1 MSIYQH
7 FRQEEKDFVDQI
19 LGFRDLVENR
29 LTPKLTDFL
38 DPREQFITQSIIGK
52 NGSCQ
57 IQFFG
62 GTADSERKRALIYP
76 DFFFPEQEDFQI
88 TLFEILYPGKFVDL
102 THPQVLGSLMGLGLK
117 RAKFG
122 DILIHGER
130 IQFFAA
136 QEVADY
142 IHLHFHQVGRFSITL
157 EEKTLDQV
165 LPLEE
170 KMEELTL
177 TVSSLRLDAVL
188 AQVSRNSR
196 SKTLEMIKEGRGK
209 VNWRLEEN
217 PSFPLEQGDVISARG
232 IGRVKI
238 LSIGDRTKK
247 EKLRITVGKWK

>member
-1 MSIYQH
+1 
-7 FRQEEKDFVDQI
+7 
-19 LGFRDLVENR
+19 
-29 LTPKLTDFL
+29 
-38 DPREQFITQSIIGK
+38 
-52 NGSCQ
+52 
-57 IQFFG
+57 
-62 GTADSERKRALIYP
+62 
-76 DFFFPEQEDFQI
+76 
-88 TLFEILYPGKFVDL
+88 
-102 THPQVLGSLMGLGLK
+102 MGLGLK

-142 IHLHFHQVGRFSITL
+142 IRLHFHQVGRFTITL
-157 EEKTLDQV
+157 EEKTLDHV

-196 SKTLEMIKEGRGK
+196 SKTLEMIKEGRVK